1 MPTEVYLV
9 KVGMNMTE
17 GVVEE
22 WYIPDGDTVREGEL
36 LYRLETEKV
45 NLDVDAEATGVVK
58 HLVGQGI
65 TREPGDVVGYIYAEG
80 EEIPDVLPGAGGEP
94 AHDSAATLSGSPQ
107 APTSVPAVASA
118 ASVTADG
125 RLKASPIARR
135 LATERG
141 VQLAALQGTGP
152 GGRIV
157 EADVLAAE
165 IDAVAAV
172 PATAPPASD
181 DGVRRASPGSSP
193 SSSPSSSPMAR
204 KVARELGVDLD
215 GVRGT
220 GPGGRITRDDVE
232 AAAAFPS
239 KGPSA
244 GPSAGP
250 AAAAD
255 QILPLGGMRRT
266 IARRMHASL
275 QEMAQLT
282 MDMDVVMDDAV
293 KLRGQLMDEWQDE
306 GLRPTYTDL
315 VIRAV
320 AKALEKHRQIN
331 ATMTESE
338 IVQHGAINVGMAVA
352 LTDGLIVPVVRNAN
366 LLSVQALARETSRLA
381 TAAREGKL
389 TPDDLQGGTFTVTAL
404 GMFGVDSFTP
414 IINAPE
420 AGILGVNRIRDDV
433 AWAHDTPVKQQRMK
447 LSLTWDHRVLDGAPA
462 AEFLGTVRGLLEA
475 PFRLLV

>member
-22 WYIPDGDTVREGEL
+22 WYIPDGGTVSEGEL

-45 NLDVDAEATGVVK
+45 NLDVDAEATGTVK
-58 HLVGQGI
+58 HVIGEGI

-80 EEIPDVLPGAGGEP
+80 EAIPDVLPGTAGAPESAGTVASREIQEELTLAP
-94 AHDSAATLSGSPQ
+94 AAQPVTARSSAAN
-107 APTSVPAVASA
+107 
-118 ASVTADG
+118 G

-135 LATERG
+135 LAAERG
-141 VQLAALQGTGP
+141 VNLAAVQGTGP
-152 GGRIV
+152 GGRVV

-165 IDAVAAV
+165 IDAVASTTAAV
-172 PATAPPASD
+172 ETEE
-181 DGVRRASPGSSP
+181 GVQR
-193 SSSPSSSPMAR
+193 SSPMAR
-204 KVARELGVDLD
+204 KVARELGVNLD
-215 GVRGT
+215 TVSGT
-220 GPGGRITRDDVE
+220 GPGGRITKDDVE
-232 AAAAFPS
+232 AAAS
-239 KGPSA
+239 T
-244 GPSAGP
+244 GP
-250 AAAAD
+250 AASTRSFDATPGVVAAD
-255 QILPLGGMRRT
+255 EVLPLRGMRKT

-275 QEMAQLT
+275 QDTAQLT

-293 KLRGQLMDEWQDE
+293 KLRSQLIDEWQEE

-320 AKALEKHRQIN
+320 ARSLEKHRLIN
-331 ATMTESE
+331 ATMTDSE
-338 IVQHGAINVGMAVA
+338 IIRHGAINIGMAVA
-352 LTDGLIVPVVRNAN
+352 LPEGLIVPVVKNAN
-366 LLSVQALARETSRLA
+366 LLSVQTLAEESSRLA
-381 TAAREGKL
+381 LAARDGTL

-414 IINAPE
+414 IINSPE

-433 AWAHDTPVKQQRMK
+433 AWEGDKPVKQQRMK

-462 AEFLGTVRGLLEA
+462 AEFLGSVRDLLEA
-475 PFRLLV
+475 PYRLLL